1 VNSSS
6 VGKEAKMRV
15 LVVGAGR
22 TGTRVIRQ
30 LRKNPDIEIITADP
44 HADSFA
50 VGEGIIEAV
59 DIQEAFTPLTVDFVL
74 EKANPDLIL
83 LTTSTEDLGLGSA
96 PGIDILA
103 EALRKEVASASD
115 IPLIEVARYGR

>member
-1 VNSSS
+1 
-6 VGKEAKMRV
+6 MRV

-22 TGTRVIRQ
+22 TGARVIRQ

-44 HADSFA
+44 HPDSFA
-50 VGEGIIEAV
+50 VEEGVIEAV

-74 EKANPDLIL
+74 EKAKPDLIL
-83 LTTSTEDLGLGSA
+83 LAMATEDLGLGPA

-103 EALRKEVASASD
+103 EALRKEMASASD